1 MTNRM
6 HRILRDEKGVTALE
20 TAIILIAFVVVASVF
35 AFTILSAGMNSTEQ
49 SKVAINSGLSEVQG
63 SLEVKGNVIA
73 TGDTAN
79 GYVKEVIVTVST
91 VAGGQPMDI
100 SHKSGPNSDNVVVI
114 SYRDGAINQSDVNW
128 STEMLGTHNDNG
140 LLDPREMVEITV
152 PITGTDSSIKTPL
165 IRNQSFVLEI
175 KPPQGGVLVIERTIP
190 PTITTVMDLQ

>member
-1 MTNRM
+1 MINRM
-6 HRILRDEKGVTALE
+6 HRILRDEEGVTALE

-73 TGDTAN
+73 TGDTTN
-79 GYVKEVIVTVST
+79 GYVEDVIITLST
-91 VAGGQPMDI
+91 VAGGQPVDI
-100 SHKSGPNSDNVVVI
+100 TPKSNADSENVVVV
-114 SYRDGAINQSDVNW
+114 SYRDSATNDSDVFW
-128 STEMLGTHNDNG
+128 STEMLGSHNANG

-152 PITGTDSSIKTPL
+152 PITGTGSSISTTL
-165 IRNQSFVLEI
+165 RRNQSFVLEI
-175 KPPQGGVLVIERTIP
+175 KPPQGGVLVVERTVP

>member
-1 MTNRM
+1 MINKIR
-6 HRILRDEKGVTALE
+6 RFWREEKGVTALE

-73 TGDTAN
+73 TGDTD
-79 GYVKEVIVTVST
+79 GGHVKDIIVTVST
-91 VAGGQPMDI
+91 VAGGQPVDI
-100 SHKSGPNSDNVVVI
+100 TPKSSEDSENVVVV
-114 SYRDGAINQSDVNW
+114 SYRDGLTNESDVYW
-128 STEMLGTHNDNG
+128 STAMLGTHNDNG

-152 PITGTDSSIKTPL
+152 PITGTGSSINTAL
-165 IRNQSFVLEI
+165 RRNQSFVLEI